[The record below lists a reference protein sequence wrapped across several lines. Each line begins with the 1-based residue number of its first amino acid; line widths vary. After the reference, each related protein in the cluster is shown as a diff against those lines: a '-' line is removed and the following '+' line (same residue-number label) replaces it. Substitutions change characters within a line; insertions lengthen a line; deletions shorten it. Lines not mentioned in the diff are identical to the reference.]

1 LLDRAALTMFTN
13 AVEANNTPTPLDED
27 AALEA
32 LERLR
37 DQIREA
43 RQRREQ
49 KVEEFEAWMRAER
62 NALRQERIAALD
74 RERSGGITVPSES
87 GVPEA
92 ARSASRATE
101 PLGVLAASTASAN
114 RIPANWAPY
123 PEHDRSTA
131 AARILERLSQRRP
144 LAAAAAALA
153 LMLIAIVAWSW
164 LSSSSEAPSQP
175 ASAAGNSNPAAQ
187 APQSTQPAPAGAQ
200 TPAARRPL
208 EVELATTRVVWMRVT
223 VDGERVVEREVPAGQ
238 RLRFGADRA
247 IVVRAGDGGGVRL
260 TVDGRAA
267 GVLGRDG
274 QIATRTF
281 TPAARR

>member
-1 LLDRAALTMFTN
+1 
-13 AVEANNTPTPLDED
+13 LDEE

-62 NALRQERIAALD
+62 SALRQERIAALD
-74 RERSGGITVPSES
+74 RERTGGSPAPATQSR
-87 GVPEA
+87 VPEA
-92 ARSASRATE
+92 ARSASRASE
-101 PLGVLAASTASAN
+101 PLGSLMASTARVD
-114 RIPANWAPY
+114 RIPSDWAPY
-123 PEHDRSTA
+123 PEHDRP
-131 AARILERLSQRRP
+131 ARSSAGIVEWVSQRRA
-144 LAAAAAALA
+144 LAAGVGALA
-153 LMLIAIVAWSW
+153 VLVIVVAAWS
-164 LSSSSEAPSQP
+164 LSSRSSEAPSQAATAAQPAQHTSSAP
-175 ASAAGNSNPAAQ
+175 AS
-187 APQSTQPAPAGAQ
+187 QPPP
-200 TPAARRPL
+200 PAARRAL
-208 EVELATTRVVWMRVT
+208 EIELATARVVWLRVT

-247 IVVRAGDGGGVRL
+247 IVVRAGDGGAVRL
-260 TVDGRAA
+260 TVDGRDT

-274 QIATRTF
+274 QIATRTL